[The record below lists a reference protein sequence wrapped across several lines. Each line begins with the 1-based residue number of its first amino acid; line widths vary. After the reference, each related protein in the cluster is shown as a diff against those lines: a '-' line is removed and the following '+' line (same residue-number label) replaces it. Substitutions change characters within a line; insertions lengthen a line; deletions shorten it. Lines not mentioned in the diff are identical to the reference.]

1 MSDYKYTK
9 DHEWIKIDE
18 SGNAIVGITDYAVDA
33 LGDLVFIELPKVGAK
48 FEKGKDFSV
57 VESVKT
63 ASEIYAPLAG
73 EVVEVNS
80 ALADNVDLL
89 KEAHD
94 KSWIAKF
101 KIDNASELNDLID
114 KEAYD
119 AYINEIQNH

>member
-18 SGNAIVGITDYAVDA
+18 SGNAIVGITDYAVEA

-89 KEAHD
+89 KESHD

-101 KIDNASELNDLID
+101 KIDNASDLNELID
-114 KEAYD
+114 KAAYD
-119 AYINEIQNH
+119 AFINEIQNH